1 MGRRSTPQR
10 LDELTAELAE
20 LRRLVATLQAE
31 NARLQAENARLR
43 AEVAALRG
51 GEESGGMAGEPV
63 SQEAEPPPRKAPP
76 RWVKA
81 NVVVVERHTP
91 RRARQPVPGR
101 GRAVPDRQVIHA
113 PEHCPQCSGVLTRGA
128 VVQRRQ
134 LIVLPRVRAEVVEHV
149 VLQRRCRQCGQV
161 SRGTMPDLGA
171 EAGAHHRF
179 SWEVVAQAA
188 VLRTKLR
195 LPLSSVQWLFAHLW
209 GVHLSEG
216 ALCAMLDEAARAG
229 QRTYAA
235 VLADARASPVLHVD
249 ETGWRQAGR
258 NGYVWTVSTPTER
271 YYHYS
276 ASRAGYVARR
286 LVGDDYEGVVVSDFY
301 TAYDQLDGV
310 HQRCWAHLLRD
321 LQELEVQQPDDA
333 GVAAWV
339 QRVQGIYRRA
349 VAWAA
354 QPQARSPSERT
365 AARHTY
371 EAELLR
377 VCREPTVSVRQTTLA
392 ARMERYLP
400 ELFMFV
406 ADEAVP
412 ATNNAAERALRP
424 LVVARKVSGGT
435 RSAQG
440 SRTRMI
446 LQSLVATWEL
456 RGQDPVTAL
465 HTLLQASQPPEPK
478 LASL

>member
-1 MGRRSTPQR
+1 MGTRSNPQR
-10 LDELTAELAE
+10 LEEMAAQLAE
-20 LRRLVATLQAE
+20 LRQLVATLT
-31 NARLQAENARLR
+31 AENARLR

-51 GEESGGMAGEPV
+51 GA
-63 SQEAEPPPRKAPP
+63 AEPGGVDGDAVSREGVPPSRKAPP

-81 NVVVVERHTP
+81 NVVVVERHRP
-91 RRARQPVPGR
+91 RQARQPVPGR
-101 GRAVPDRQVIHA
+101 ARVVPDRQVVHA
-113 PEHCPQCSGVLTRGA
+113 PSHCPACAGVLGRGQ

-134 LIVLPRVRAEVVEHV
+134 LIEVPPVRAEVVEHV
-149 VLQRRCRQCGQV
+149 VLQRRCRHCGTV
-161 SRGTMPDLGA
+161 SRGTMPDLSA
-171 EAGAHHRF
+171 EAGPHRRL
-179 SWEVVAQAA
+179 SWAVAAQAA

-195 LPLSSVQWLFAHLW
+195 LPLASLQWLFAHLW
-209 GVHLSEG
+209 GLHVSEG
-216 ALCAMLDEAARAG
+216 ALCALLDEAARAG
-229 QRTYAA
+229 QRTYEA

-258 NGYVWTVSTPTER
+258 NGYVWTLSTPRER

-276 ASRAGYVARR
+276 GSRAGHVARR
-286 LVGDDYEGVVVSDFY
+286 LVGDDYAGVVVSDFY

-321 LQELEVQQPDDA
+321 LHELGVQHPDDA
-333 GVAAWV
+333 EVAAWV
-339 QRVQGIYRRA
+339 QTVHAIYHRA
-349 VAWAA
+349 VAWSA
-354 QPQARSPSERT
+354 QPQPRSPSQRT
-365 AARHTY
+365 AARHAC

-377 VCREPTVSVRQTTLA
+377 VCRGQTASARQATLCQ
-392 ARMERYLP
+392 RLERYLP

-406 ADEAVP
+406 ADP
-412 ATNNAAERALRP
+412 AAPPTNNAAERALRP

-456 RGQDPVTAL
+456 RGQNPL
-465 HTLLQASQPPEPK
+465 SELQTLLQAPRPPEPK
-478 LASL
+478 FASL